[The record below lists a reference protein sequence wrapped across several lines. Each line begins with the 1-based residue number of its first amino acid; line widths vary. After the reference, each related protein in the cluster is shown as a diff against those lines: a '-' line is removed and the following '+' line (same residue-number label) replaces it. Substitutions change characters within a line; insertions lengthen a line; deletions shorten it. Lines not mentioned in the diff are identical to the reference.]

1 MSIKEI
7 LAKILAYFIVK
18 KTKRWAVSPLNT
30 QKKTFKYLIKKAKST
45 RFGLDHD
52 FKNIKTLK
60 DFSKKVPI
68 RDYEE
73 MQNYIELVKKGQKN
87 ILWPGKP
94 LYLAKTSG
102 TTSGTKYI
110 PITKDSMPAHINGS
124 RDATLH
130 YINETGKTDFLN
142 KKLIFLQGSPVLAD
156 ENGIKIGRLSGI
168 VAHYTPKYLR
178 KNIMPTWE
186 TNCIED
192 WETKVDQISAET
204 LNQDMSVIG
213 GIPPWVQ
220 MYFEKLK
227 ELSSKKFI
235 KEIFVNFNLFVYG
248 GVNYKPYEK
257 TFNKLIGKKIDS
269 IEYYPASEGFFA
281 YQNTQKDKG
290 LLLVLNSGIY
300 YEFVKL
306 TDIEENFPKRHNVG
320 NVKLGINYIMIVS
333 TSAGL
338 WAYNT
343 GDTVMFVELKPHR
356 VLVTGRSKHFI
367 SAFGEHVIASEI
379 EKALADALK
388 LTSWDIKDFTVAP
401 KITEGKGLSC
411 HEWWIEF
418 ESKISNKELQF
429 LEQKIEQNL
438 TSLNTYYKDLV
449 DGQVLS
455 HLKII
460 PLKKGTFLRFMKS
473 RGKLGGQNKLPRLS
487 NNRII
492 VEQIKHEI
500 IES

>member
-45 RFGLDHD
+45 RFGLDYD

-110 PITKDSMPAHINGS
+110 PITKDSMPTHINGS

-220 MYFEKLK
+220 MYFEKVK
-227 ELSSKKFI
+227 ELSSKKTIEEVFP
-235 KEIFVNFNLFVYG
+235 NFNLFVYG
-248 GVNYKPYEK
+248 GVNYKPYKK
-257 TFNKLIGKKIDS
+257 TFDKLIGKKIDS

-306 TDIEENFPKRHNVG
+306 TDIEENFPKRYNVG

-343 GDTVMFVELKPHR
+343 GDTVMFVELNPHR

-379 EKALADALK
+379 EKALADALMS
-388 LTSWDIKDFTVAP
+388 TSWDIKDFTVAP
-401 KITEGKGLSC
+401 KIAEGKGLSC